1 MGGEVEKG
9 TARRH
14 GCWGCASGCSGWA
27 GGCAMGGEVE
37 EGTARRHGCWG
48 SRLLGLLDG
57 RRNGCWGCSMGYG
70 RDTTA
75 AGAAG

>member
-1 MGGEVEKG
+1 MSSFLRIYLLLTVAPLAVHELWLGAAGLG
-9 TARRH
+9 AAR
-14 GCWGCASGCSGWA
+14 WA
-27 GGCAMGGEVE
+27 GRSRR
-37 EGTARRHGCWG
+37 ARHDGCWG